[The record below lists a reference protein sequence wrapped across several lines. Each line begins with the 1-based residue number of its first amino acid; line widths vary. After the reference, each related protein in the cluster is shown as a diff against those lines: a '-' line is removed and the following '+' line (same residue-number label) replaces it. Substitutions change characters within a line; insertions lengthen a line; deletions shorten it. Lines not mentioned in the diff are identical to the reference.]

1 MPRIVDLNVTTYWW
15 IPSTAG
21 DLSEVTTA
29 ALTAAA
35 NISKYVVS
43 TTNIGPTA
51 SDTISE
57 RGITDVA
64 NVVVPTVGNYEGN
77 LVLFRDYT
85 AGKPSADDPLTTI
98 ASESGELG
106 WVVRRV
112 GKASTEV
119 AAAADV
125 VEAYLFLTDNP
136 QVSSGTGDGY
146 LKATLG
152 LLPQGVFSTSITLVA

>member
-15 IPSTAG
+15 VPSTAG

-43 TTNIGPTA
+43 TTNVGPTA

-146 LKATLG
+146 LKATIP
-152 LLPQGVFSTSITLVA
+152 LLPQGVFSTSVTLAA